1 MFTSQDRLLENQLAL
16 RALDKLSIAPAQTQK
31 QAARKRREHKKTH
44 ASRSSSVDILGGGV
58 AQTTALESLPAETP
72 DGKAQPDLVD
82 EKLTGQRPLNTA
94 QRRKRRQKLTA
105 GVLQQLGG
113 AIAEVA
119 MKDSRLNRAGE
130 IGRSKNAI
138 IPDACDRAFLVN
150 WQDLYI
156 LPGS

>member
-1 MFTSQDRLLENQLAL
+1 MENQLGL

-44 ASRSSSVDILGGGV
+44 ASRSSSVDILSGGV
-58 AQTTALESLPAETP
+58 GQTTALESSPTEAPT
-72 DGKAQPDLVD
+72 GKAQPDLGD

-94 QRRKRRQKLTA
+94 QRRKRRQRLTA

-130 IGRSKNAI
+130 IGRSQHTISA
-138 IPDACDRAFLVN
+138 DACDRTFSVN
-150 WQDLYI
+150 
-156 LPGS
+156 